1 MKGGAARQRFKK
13 SHGLEEEEGEEEDEE
28 KIPFNPSIL

>member
-13 SHGLEEEEGEEEDEE
+13 SHGLEEEDEEEDEE